1 MWIDSKTNT
10 RHKTNPKQKFQ
21 KFLNTLNKIIKQLNK
36 ANKINKTKQK
46 QNNDNENTFSYPQSK
61 FYIVLNVGI
70 NEEIKDE
77 G

>member
-1 MWIDSKTNT
+1 MWIDSKTNN
-10 RHKTNPKQKFQ
+10 RHKTNPRQKFQ

-36 ANKINKTKQK
+36 INKTKQK
-46 QNNDNENTFSYPQSK
+46 QNNDNENTFYYPQPK
-61 FYIVLNVGI
+61 FYIVLNVWI